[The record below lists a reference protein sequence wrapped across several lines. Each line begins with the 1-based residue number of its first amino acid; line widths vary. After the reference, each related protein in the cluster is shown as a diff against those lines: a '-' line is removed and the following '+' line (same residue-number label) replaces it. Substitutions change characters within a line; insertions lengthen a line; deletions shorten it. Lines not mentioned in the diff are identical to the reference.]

1 MKKAFTISLLIAN
14 LNLMA
19 QTFTEVSEEAGINHA
34 FKVDLATF
42 GGGAAVLDF
51 DNDGYEDLY
60 VTGGANDDVLYRN
73 NGDGT
78 FTDVLP
84 SAGFESVRTA
94 YTQGAAAADINRDGY
109 KDIIVTTMNY
119 LDGNRTIAP
128 NLLFINNGDGTF
140 TEMTDEWQLGSDR
153 VNSMGAS
160 FGDINAD
167 GYPDLFIC
175 NYFSNSTTGISI
187 YNESTITNSFRP
199 SIDFLYINV
208 GGEYFVDVR
217 EFYGLDHVGFGFQGL
232 FTDYDNDADLDLYI
246 VNDFGFKSTPNL
258 MLRNEFPEK
267 RYFDRSINQALN
279 YGMNAMGI
287 AVADFN
293 FDGWMDYF
301 VTNLGASLF
310 TINKGNG
317 DGFRD
322 GTVQYNLA
330 IPVIN
335 DEEYTGPPVSW
346 GVNFFDFDH
355 DTDNDLFICNGALN
369 PTIRPNPNQFFKFEK
384 GTFNEVSAEYGLND
398 LRIGRGSVVFDY
410 DNDGDLDLFV
420 VNQEPRDIST
430 TLPEPRCLLYR
441 NDAPNKGN
449 WLQVALE
456 GIQVEKNGL
465 GSKIELK
472 VNGRL
477 LIREID
483 GGSSHVSQNT
493 TIAHFGLGNATTIDE
508 LTVKW
513 IGGNTQTLT
522 NVDVNQKIT
531 ITESPSSEK
540 RQAVGQLNV
549 YPTTIEESAILE
561 YDLTRPGSIVIGLY
575 DVRGALIEQVADI
588 SAEVQTGFWQ
598 WTPQKDLPK
607 GIYFF
612 KLHSDTEVITRRV
625 IKM

>member
-1 MKKAFTISLLIAN
+1 MKKMLIISLL
-14 LNLMA
+14 LMSFDLLG
-19 QTFTEVSEEAGINHA
+19 QSFTEVSQEAGIDHA

-60 VTGGANDDVLYRN
+60 VTGGANDDALYRN

-78 FTDVLP
+78 FTNVFN
-84 SAGFESVRTA
+84 SAGFEHVKQV

-119 LDGNRTIAP
+119 LDERRSIAP
-128 NLLFINNGDGTF
+128 NLLFLNNGDGTF
-140 TEMTDEWQLGSDR
+140 TDVTDKWQLGGDR

-160 FGDINAD
+160 FGDFNAD
-167 GYPDLFIC
+167 GYPDLFVG

-217 EFYGLDHVGFGFQGL
+217 EFYGLDHVGFGFQGM

-267 RYFDRSINQALN
+267 RYLDRSINQALN

-287 AVADFN
+287 AAADFN
-293 FDGWMDYF
+293 YDGWMDYF

-317 DGFRD
+317 EGFRD

-335 DEEYTGPPVSW
+335 DEQYTGPPVSW
-346 GVNFFDFDH
+346 GVNFFDYDH

-369 PTIRPNPNQFFKFEK
+369 PTIRPNPNLFFEFEK
-384 GTFNEVSAEYGLND
+384 GTFDEVSQEHGLND

-420 VNQEPRDIST
+420 VNQEPRDITS
-430 TLPEPRCLLYR
+430 TLPEARCLLYR
-441 NDAPNKGN
+441 NDAPKNGN
-449 WLQVALE
+449 WLQVALD
-456 GIQVEKNGL
+456 GIQAEKNGL
-465 GSKIELK
+465 GSRIEVK
-472 VNGRL
+472 VNGKL
-477 LIREID
+477 LIREVD

-493 TIAHFGLGNATTIDE
+493 TIVHFGLGNVDKVDE

-513 IGGNTQTLT
+513 VGGNTQTLT
-522 NVDVNQKIT
+522 NVGVNQKIT

-561 YDLTRPGSIVIGLY
+561 YDLTEPGSVVIGLY

-588 SAEVQTGFWQ
+588 SAQVQTGFWQ
-598 WTPQKDLPK
+598 WRPKRDLPK

-612 KLHSDTEVITRRV
+612 KLHSESEVITRRV